1 MNTNKNSYTL
11 IYMVIIITIVSLL
24 LSITSGVLR
33 TRQDENV
40 KLDKKKQ
47 ILSSLT
53 GLDFSADAAGVYA
66 STIKEY
72 NMLDAE
78 GNTVKNLNPVED
90 FDYQVQEGEL
100 PIYIAEIDGSTKY
113 IIPMNGN
120 GLWGAIW
127 GYIALNEDRN
137 KIGRAHV

>member
-24 LSITSGVLR
+24 LSITSGLLR

-47 ILSSLT
+47 ILSSLP
-53 GLDFSADAAGVYA
+53 GLDFSVNPAEVYA

-72 NMLDAE
+72 NLLDAT
-78 GNTVKNLNPVED
+78 GNTIKNLDPVQD
-90 FDYQVQEGEL
+90 FDYQVQEG
-100 PIYIAEIDGSTKY
+100 
-113 IIPMNGN
+113 
-120 GLWGAIW
+120 
-127 GYIALNEDRN
+127 
-137 KIGRAHV
+137 